1 MNKTELFK
9 YVKTV
14 AYPFWELQICD
25 GFKANRIRNYNC
37 EDIDEDATNEE
48 KVNAALQALEITLS
62 TFADT
67 QKFRIILKNAKTA
80 NGSGICGPV
89 EFINQVS
96 DTAPAT
102 TAATA
107 ATGVNL
113 GALSPA
119 QLKSMGYLSEPEF
132 NAALEQ
138 VKLENQRNLLEMEY
152 KIKEEN
158 LKRDTQKLQEKLR
171 RQIEE
176 YRKATEDAE
185 SGINKTVEV
194 AKRVAPSILGQLF
207 GIDVKTL
214 QGPADNNNE
223 IEVKDAKYIEIEK
236 LATELYDSPATL
248 EDVVRLRNELKNCNY
263 EFHSSEE

>member
-14 AYPFWELQICD
+14 NYPFWELQICD

-37 EDIDEDATNEE
+37 EDIDEEATNEE

-67 QKFRIILKNAKTA
+67 QKFRIILKNSKTA

-96 DTAPAT
+96 VEKPAPAT
-102 TAATA
+102 TAPSTA
-107 ATGVNL
+107 ANL

-119 QLKSMGYLSEPEF
+119 QIKAMGYISEPEF

-138 VKLENQRNLLEMEY
+138 VKLDNQRNLLDMEY

-158 LKRDTQKLQEKLR
+158 LKRENSKLQEKLK

-207 GIDVKTL
+207 GIDPKTL
-214 QGPADNNNE
+214 QGPADDNNE

-236 LATELYDSPATL
+236 LATELYDSPASL
-248 EDVVRLRNELKNCNY
+248 EDIIRLRNELKDCNY
-263 EFHSSEE
+263 EFHN